1 MTQTASTTRCPICDG
16 EILLGP
22 TAVISELLKCREC
35 GADLEVRSLSP
46 PEVAEAPAE
55 EEDWGQ

>member
-16 EILLGP
+16 EILLGS
-22 TAVISELLKCREC
+22 TAVISELLTCREC
-35 GADLEVRSLSP
+35 GADLEVTSVAP